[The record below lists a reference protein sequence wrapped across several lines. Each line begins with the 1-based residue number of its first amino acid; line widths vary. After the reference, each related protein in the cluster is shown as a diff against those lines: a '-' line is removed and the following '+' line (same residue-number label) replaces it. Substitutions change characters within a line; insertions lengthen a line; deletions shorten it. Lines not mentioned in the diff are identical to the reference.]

1 MSAAAEPG
9 PRPDRL
15 VAVLVEPEQEGNLGA
30 AARALGNLGIQHLRR
45 VGGVEAGGTARAMA
59 CAFQDLLARAPRCAT
74 LEEALADCV
83 FAVAMVSP
91 MRAREQA
98 PVDLR
103 ELRPRLAAA
112 SHDGLVALVFGGE
125 QSGLPRAAVER
136 CDAVASLFLP
146 STWPTLNL
154 AQAVLLTGYELVG
167 RSAAPPAPITPS
179 EPLPTHAE
187 VDAAFDTLAQTLLQH
202 GYHDDPQTGLRPRI
216 LARCRAIAQRAQLSR
231 ADLSMLH
238 GLLARLS
245 RTP

>member
-1 MSAAAEPG
+1 MSGPVEPG

-30 AARALGNLGIQHLRR
+30 AARALGNLGVQHLRR

-74 LEEALADCV
+74 LDAALADCV

-98 PVDLR
+98 PIDLR
-103 ELRPRLAAA
+103 ALRPRLAAA

-136 CDAVASLFLP
+136 CNAVASLFLP

-167 RSAAPPAPITPS
+167 RNTAPPPPEPI

-187 VDAAFDTLAQTLLQH
+187 VDAAFATLAQTLLRH

-245 RTP
+245 RAP